1 MPKRRGDSASD
12 TTEIGP
18 KEDALLVRFVELLS
32 NEVFVQK
39 LRQVIN
45 PKPLTNKLDTL
56 TKQISQLN
64 ERLEKKDKYIAA
76 LEARLSSCETDLD
89 QLEQYS
95 RRTNL
100 RFFGIPESETG
111 ENTNGKLLSIVN
123 ESMGVTPPI
132 VSADVVTSHRLGRRV
147 PGADIQTR
155 PRPVIVKFATAHV
168 RDVVIRARRRLRES
182 GDGPTVYVNEDL
194 TRRRAALAKKTR
206 QLKKSRKIN
215 DCWTFNGKVV
225 VKTIDGVM
233 KEIRSDVD
241 LTGY

>member
-1 MPKRRGDSASD
+1 MTP
-12 TTEIGP
+12 
-18 KEDALLVRFVELLS
+18 
-32 NEVFVQK
+32 
-39 LRQVIN
+39 
-45 PKPLTNKLDTL
+45 
-56 TKQISQLN
+56 
-64 ERLEKKDKYIAA
+64 
-76 LEARLSSCETDLD
+76 
-89 QLEQYS
+89 
-95 RRTNL
+95 
-100 RFFGIPESETG
+100 
-111 ENTNGKLLSIVN
+111 IVN
-123 ESMGVTPPI
+123 ETMGVTPPI

-225 VKTIDGVM
+225 VKTIDGVV